1 MRAFMLVV
9 LCVSK
14 EMNLDRHELFART
27 HKAESVEIPELRWYS
42 KACNSDREAVGL
54 IDPDRSRPKRTKV
67 YCYLGG
73 GGLTEASTNLAQ
85 GVVCRTQSW
94 ETAVV
99 VCGRVA
105 HHGCR
110 ARANRLP

>member
-1 MRAFMLVV
+1 MLVV
-9 LCVSK
+9 LRVSK
-14 EMNLDRHELFART
+14 EMILDRREPFART
-27 HKAESVEIPELRWYS
+27 HTAESVDIHGVRWYL
-42 KACNSDREAVGL
+42 KACRSDREAVGL
-54 IDPDRSRPKRTKV
+54 IDPGRSGLRRTRV

-85 GVVCRTQSW
+85 GVVLQNKELGDGSGC
-94 ETAVV
+94 

-110 ARANRLP
+110 ARAKGLP